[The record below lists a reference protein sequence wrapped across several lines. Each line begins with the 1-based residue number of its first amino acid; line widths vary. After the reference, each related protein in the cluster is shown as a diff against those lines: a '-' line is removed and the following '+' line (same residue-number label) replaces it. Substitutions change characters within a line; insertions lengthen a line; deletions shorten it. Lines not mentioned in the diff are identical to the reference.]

1 LFAAAGGC
9 DVPSRVS
16 HSTAPPSSVLPLLA
30 LDRHRTLRR
39 IVRMCGRAILSRGS
53 VNTIIHVIVDLP
65 LPSPTCVSAA
75 LACCLTC
82 AHVAPTAAML
92 ERKIERLGMKWYCIC
107 ETRPSFTN
115 PYSNNTTPSQVGD
128 NPVFGDAVGNLES
141 HSAWLH
147 FYFLSVGCVGRC
159 RFVLLATKIAHS
171 LSGPRELS
179 AERRLRGTRDSRQ
192 RLTTTYTPTI
202 IHNGKFDCARHF
214 GLRRKC

>member
-1 LFAAAGGC
+1 VCLCRSCLLPHLRPCCA
-9 DVPSRVS
+9 
-16 HSTAPPSSVLPLLA
+16 HSCHVGEK
-30 LDRHRTLRR
+30 D
-39 IVRMCGRAILSRGS
+39 RAIRDE
-53 VNTIIHVIVDLP
+53 V
-65 LPSPTCVSAA
+65 
-75 LACCLTC
+75 
-82 AHVAPTAAML
+82 
-92 ERKIERLGMKWYCIC
+92 YCIC

-115 PYSNNTTPSQVGD
+115 PYSNNTTPSQVDD